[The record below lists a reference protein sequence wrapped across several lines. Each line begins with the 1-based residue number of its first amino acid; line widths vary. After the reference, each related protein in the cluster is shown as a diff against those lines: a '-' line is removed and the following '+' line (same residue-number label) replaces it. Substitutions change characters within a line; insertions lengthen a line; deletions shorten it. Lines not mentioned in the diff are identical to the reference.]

1 MANKKGG
8 LGKGLEALF
17 ADNAVDENTQAVTLK
32 LTEIEPNAQQPRKHF
47 DPEKLNELASS
58 IAEHGIL
65 QPILVSPLA
74 NGRYQLI
81 AGERRWR
88 AARIARLDEVPVVI
102 KDLTEKEKKEIALIE
117 NLQREDLNPI
127 ETAQGIQVLIDE
139 YGLTQDQAAQRVGC
153 SRPAV
158 ANALRL
164 LNLPPSV
171 IELTR
176 LGKISAGH
184 ARALLAFK
192 DDETIEEMAREIIEK
207 DLSVRALE
215 KMAKTSEKKS
225 QKRVQKAARRDSYYD
240 EVEIALSETLG
251 RRVRVVTGVGKGTL
265 EIEFYDK
272 EDLKALANSFKGD

>member
-225 QKRVQKAARRDSYYD
+225 QKRVQKAAGRDSYYD

>member
-117 NLQREDLNPI
+117 NL
-127 ETAQGIQVLIDE
+127 
-139 YGLTQDQAAQRVGC
+139 
-153 SRPAV
+153 
-158 ANALRL
+158 
-164 LNLPPSV
+164 
-171 IELTR
+171 
-176 LGKISAGH
+176 
-184 ARALLAFK
+184 
-192 DDETIEEMAREIIEK
+192 
-207 DLSVRALE
+207 
-215 KMAKTSEKKS
+215 
-225 QKRVQKAARRDSYYD
+225 
-240 EVEIALSETLG
+240 
-251 RRVRVVTGVGKGTL
+251 
-265 EIEFYDK
+265 
-272 EDLKALANSFKGD
+272 

>member
-184 ARALLAFK
+184 ARALGAFK

>member
-1 MANKKGG
+1 MRNA
-8 LGKGLEALF
+8 
-17 ADNAVDENTQAVTLK
+17 ADV
-32 LTEIEPNAQQPRKHF
+32 
-47 DPEKLNELASS
+47 
-58 IAEHGIL
+58 IL
-65 QPILVSPLA
+65 PL
-74 NGRYQLI
+74 Y
-81 AGERRWR
+81 
-88 AARIARLDEVPVVI
+88 
-102 KDLTEKEKKEIALIE
+102 
-117 NLQREDLNPI
+117 PI

>member
-225 QKRVQKAARRDSYYD
+225 QKRVQKTARRDSYYD

>member
-102 KDLTEKEKKEIALIE
+102 RDLTEKEKKEIALIE